1 MCYIKLYILIRFL
14 HVLVNFIQNLIMMSP
29 LIRDLYNYNIRVVC
43 AGNVKIDK
51 RVQSV
56 KIILMV
62 VLGTMFV
69 DEIFFVLIHLLY
81 LDIIYIV
88 CICIFISSLVTI
100 DLYLFTL

>member
-1 MCYIKLYILIRFL
+1 
-14 HVLVNFIQNLIMMSP
+14 MMSP

-43 AGNVKIDK
+43 AGNVKIEN

-69 DEIFFVLIHLLY
+69 DEIFFCFNSFTVSRYNLY
-81 LDIIYIV
+81 
-88 CICIFISSLVTI
+88 SLYMYFHMLVS
-100 DLYLFTL
+100 YN

>member
-1 MCYIKLYILIRFL
+1 M
-14 HVLVNFIQNLIMMSP
+14 VNFIQNLIMMSP
-29 LIRDLYNYNIRVVC
+29 LIRDFYNYNIRVVC